1 MKTLKVNLTK
11 ALKGEIK
18 APGDKSISHRAV
30 MIGGISEGKTRITG
44 FLTAEDTINSA
55 RAMLNLGVD
64 IEGIGAESIIVN
76 GKGLLGLRE
85 SENVLDLGNSGTG
98 IRLLTGLLAGQDF
111 FSILTGDSSLRKR
124 PMGRVIKPLKM
135 MGANISGRENDTKSP
150 VAIKGT
156 KLKGIDYNLPI
167 SSAQVKSSL
176 LLAGLYAEGETKI
189 AEPMKSRDHTER
201 MLRYLGAEIKEDGLS
216 VSIKGG
222 QRLKGAELKIP
233 GDISSAAF
241 FMVAAS
247 VVEGSDIIIRDTG
260 INSTRTGIIDV
271 LKMMGADIG
280 ILNKRDFGL
289 EPVADIRIRY
299 SPLKGAVISGG
310 LVPRA
315 IDEFPILCVAGAL
328 AEGETVIRDAK
339 ELRVK
344 ESDRITAMADGLR
357 RMGVDI
363 EEFDD
368 GLRIAGMERLS
379 GAVCKSYCDHRVAMA
394 IIIAGLKA
402 DGETIIEDTE
412 WINTSFPGFM
422 ERLNLLRGL

>member
-64 IEGIGAESIIVN
+64 IEGIGTESIIVN

-85 SENVLDLGNSGTG
+85 PENVLDLGNSGTG
-98 IRLLTGLLAGQDF
+98 IRLLTGLLAGQGF
-111 FSILTGDSSLRKR
+111 FSVLTGDSSLRKR

-135 MGANISGRENDTKSP
+135 MGADISGRENDINAP

-156 KLKGIDYNLPI
+156 KLKGIDYNSPI

-189 AEPMKSRDHTER
+189 TEPMKSRDHTER
-201 MLRYLGAEIKEDGLS
+201 MLRYLGAEIKEKGLS

-247 VVEGSDIIIRDTG
+247 VVEGSDVIIRDTG
-260 INSTRTGIIDV
+260 INSTRTGIIDI
-271 LKMMGADIG
+271 LKMMGADIE

-328 AEGETVIRDAK
+328 ADGETVIRDAK

-344 ESDRITAMADGLR
+344 ESDRIAAMADGLR

-368 GLRIAGMERLS
+368 GLRIAGRERLS

-394 IIIAGLKA
+394 LIIAGLRA

-412 WINTSFPGFM
+412 WINTSFPDFM
-422 ERLNLLRGL
+422 EKLNLLKR

>member
-55 RAMLNLGVD
+55 RAILNLGVD
-64 IEGIGAESIIVN
+64 IDGIGTESIIVN

-85 SENVLDLGNSGTG
+85 PENVLDLGNSGTG
-98 IRLLTGLLAGQDF
+98 IRLLTGLLAGQSF
-111 FSILTGDSSLRKR
+111 FSVLTGDSSLRKR

-135 MGANISGRENDTKSP
+135 MGADISGRENDTKAP
-150 VAIKGT
+150 VAIKGI
-156 KLKGIDYNLPI
+156 KLKGIDYNSPI

-176 LLAGLYAEGETKI
+176 LLAGLYAEGETRI
-189 AEPMKSRDHTER
+189 TEPMKSRDHTER
-201 MLRYLGAEIKEDGLS
+201 MLRYLGAEIDEKGLS

-247 VVEGSDIIIRDTG
+247 IVEGSDVIIRDTG

-271 LKMMGADIG
+271 LKMMGADIE
-280 ILNKRDFGL
+280 ILNNRDFGL

-299 SPLKGAVISGG
+299 SPLKGAAISGG
-310 LVPRA
+310 LVPRT

-328 AEGETVIRDAK
+328 ADGETVIRDAK
-339 ELRVK
+339 ELRLK
-344 ESDRITAMADGLR
+344 ESDRIAAMADGLR
-357 RMGVDI
+357 RMGVDV

-368 GLRIAGMERLS
+368 GLRIAGRERLS

-394 IIIAGLKA
+394 FIIAGLRA

>member
-64 IEGIGAESIIVN
+64 IEGIGTESIIVN

-85 SENVLDLGNSGTG
+85 PENVLDLGNSGTG
-98 IRLLTGLLAGQDF
+98 IRLLTGLLAGQGF
-111 FSILTGDSSLRKR
+111 FSVLTGDSSLRKR

-135 MGANISGRENDTKSP
+135 VGADISGRENDTKAP
-150 VAIKGT
+150 VAIKGA
-156 KLKGIDYNLPI
+156 KLKGIDYNSPI

-189 AEPMKSRDHTER
+189 TEPMKSRDHTER
-201 MLRYLGAEIKEDGLS
+201 MLRYLGAEIKEKGLS

-247 VVEGSDIIIRDTG
+247 VVEGSDVIIRDTG
-260 INSTRTGIIDV
+260 VNSTRTGIIDV
-271 LKMMGADIG
+271 LKMMGADIE

-299 SPLKGAVISGG
+299 APLKGAVISGG

-328 AEGETVIRDAK
+328 ADGETVIRDAK

-344 ESDRITAMADGLR
+344 ESDRITSMADGLR
-357 RMGVDI
+357 RMGVDV

-368 GLRIAGMERLS
+368 GLRIAGRERLS

-394 IIIAGLKA
+394 LIIAGLRA

-412 WINTSFPGFM
+412 WINTSFPDFM
-422 ERLNLLRGL
+422 EKLNLLKR

>member
-55 RAMLNLGVD
+55 RAMLNLGVN
-64 IEGIGAESIIVN
+64 IEGIGTESIIVN

-85 SENVLDLGNSGTG
+85 PENVLDLGNSGTG
-98 IRLLTGLLAGQDF
+98 IRLLTGLLAGQGF
-111 FSILTGDSSLRKR
+111 FSVLTGDSSLRKR

-135 MGANISGRENDTKSP
+135 MGADISGRENDTKAP

-156 KLKGIDYNLPI
+156 KLKGIDYNSPI

-201 MLRYLGAEIKEDGLS
+201 MLRYLGAEIKEKGLS

-247 VVEGSDIIIRDTG
+247 VVEGSDVIIRDTG

-271 LKMMGADIG
+271 LKMMGADIE
-280 ILNKRDFGL
+280 ILNKMDFGL

-299 SPLKGAVISGG
+299 APLKGAVISGG

-328 AEGETVIRDAK
+328 ADGETVIRDAK

-344 ESDRITAMADGLR
+344 ESDRIAAMADGLR

-368 GLRIAGMERLS
+368 GLRIAGRERLS

-394 IIIAGLKA
+394 IIIAGLRA

-412 WINTSFPGFM
+412 WINTSFPDFM
-422 ERLNLLRGL
+422 EKLNSLKG

>member
-64 IEGIGAESIIVN
+64 IEGIGTESIIVN
-76 GKGLLGLRE
+76 GKGISGLKE
-85 SENVLDLGNSGTG
+85 PENVLDLGNSGTG
-98 IRLLTGLLAGQDF
+98 IRLLTGLLAGQSF
-111 FSILTGDSSLRKR
+111 FSVLTGDSSLRKR

-135 MGANISGRENDTKSP
+135 MGADISGRENDTKAP

-156 KLKGIDYNLPI
+156 KLKGIDYNSPI

-189 AEPMKSRDHTER
+189 TEPMKSRDHTER
-201 MLRYLGAEIKEDGLS
+201 MLRYLGAEIKEKGLS

-247 VVEGSDIIIRDTG
+247 VVEGSDVIIRDTG

-271 LKMMGADIG
+271 LKMMGADIE

-328 AEGETVIRDAK
+328 AEGETTIRDAK

-344 ESDRITAMADGLR
+344 ESDRIAAMADGLR

-368 GLRIAGMERLS
+368 GLRIAGRERLS

-394 IIIAGLKA
+394 IIIAGLRA

-422 ERLNLLRGL
+422 EKLDLLKRG